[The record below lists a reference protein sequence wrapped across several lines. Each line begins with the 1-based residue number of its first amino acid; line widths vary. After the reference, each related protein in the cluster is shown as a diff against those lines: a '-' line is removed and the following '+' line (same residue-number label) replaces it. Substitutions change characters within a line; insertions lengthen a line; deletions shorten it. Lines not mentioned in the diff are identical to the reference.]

1 MELTFQTGAFRQRI
15 QRLLVVIQGLQT
27 LFHLVEVDG
36 VQIAALR
43 CGGERHVQRGH
54 IVRQLVLRVDDVV
67 EFGGQHRPSAVRNE
81 HVHCSACLATTSSA
95 SCRFS
100 TCAPTRSIDLAP

>member
-81 HVHCSACLATTSSA
+81 HVPLFGLLGHHEQRLMQVLHLGTDA
-95 SCRFS
+95 
-100 TCAPTRSIDLAP
+100 